1 MKRSLDADELTEQN
15 ALEGANLTSQGED
28 GKNTV
33 EVKSTSYL
41 ATNPTLRAPTKANF
55 QYAEEKSTFRDK
67 KHSVSCAED
76 PMLQRVLK
84 VAQNAI
90 YQSERKKSPVSFS
103 TVANWKSDLEKHLKG
118 SSAIPAVTKQDLNK
132 DIEEL
137 LKTPHSKL
145 TLREALKFEGTKEQR
160 PEDIALLQFDPNFMS
175 EDVICRHPLCKK
187 KNQRAPSLDKGVK
200 RDLYLCPHH
209 RGELKS
215 LICQA
220 IEEKKLPQTFSKDE
234 FNPDSS
240 RFEGYTS
247 LISLLE
253 AAYQEGR
260 EKPNTKSTLMRSQ
273 IVEEAT
279 LNVRNFLIITHT
291 LLNPEDD
298 NLAIALPPVVQLY
311 KLLLN
316 CPENSRKLLKTLI
329 SSLKEV
335 VDIILFSFGILY
347 TWILFENPG
356 TYIGAGVGGIAGAVC
371 FVMGPAAGAAGVAVG
386 GALGGFLGKGIYD
399 WGSMRSEQNRI
410 AKAREKWTTT
420 GEGDIPKEPQPL
432 YNIEGNEWGHLMM
445 YVTCCRAWRK
455 ASN

>member
-15 ALEGANLTSQGED
+15 ALEGANLTSQGGD

-33 EVKSTSYL
+33 EVKSTSSL
-41 ATNPTLRAPTKANF
+41 PTNPTLRAPTKANF

-67 KHSVSCAED
+67 KHSDSCAED

-90 YQSERKKSPVSFS
+90 YQSERKKSPV
-103 TVANWKSDLEKHLKG
+103 VANWKSDLEKHLKG
-118 SSAIPAVTKQDLNK
+118 SSAIPAVTKQDLNE
-132 DIEEL
+132 DIQEL

-160 PEDIALLQFDPNFMS
+160 PDDIALLQFDPNFMS
-175 EDVICRHPLCKK
+175 EDVICRHPLCKR
-187 KNQRAPSLDKGVK
+187 KNKRAPSLDKGVK

-220 IEEKKLPQTFSKDE
+220 IKEKKLPQKLFI
-234 FNPDSS
+234 PDSS
-240 RFEGYTS
+240 CFEGYTS
-247 LISLLE
+247 MISLLE
-253 AAYQEGR
+253 TAYQEGR
-260 EKPNTKSTLMRSQ
+260 KKPSTKSTLMRSQ

-386 GALGGFLGKGIYD
+386 GTLGGFLGKGIYD
-399 WGSMRSEQNRI
+399 WGSARSEQKRI
-410 AKAREKWTTT
+410 DKAREKWMTIII
-420 GEGDIPKEPQPL
+420 EGGDKPEEPEEPQLKPL
-432 YNIEGNEWGHLMM
+432 FSIAGNNQGQLLMS
-445 YVTCCRAWRK
+445 VLQGGENWRQ
-455 ASN
+455 

>member
-15 ALEGANLTSQGED
+15 VLEGANLTSQGGD

-33 EVKSTSYL
+33 EVKSTSSL
-41 ATNPTLRAPTKANF
+41 PTNPTLRAPTKVNF

-76 PMLQRVLK
+76 PMLERVLK
-84 VAQNAI
+84 VAQNAV

-132 DIEEL
+132 DIQKL

-145 TLREALKFEGTKEQR
+145 TLREAMKFEGTKEQR

-187 KNQRAPSLDKGVK
+187 KNKRAPSLDKGAK

-260 EKPNTKSTLMRSQ
+260 KKPNTKSTHMRSQ

-316 CPENSRKLLKTLI
+316 CPENSRELLKTLI
-329 SSLKEV
+329 SLLKEV
-335 VDIILFSFGILY
+335 VDIILFSFGTLY
-347 TWILFENPG
+347 TWISMANPG
-356 TYIGAGVGGIAGAVC
+356 THIGVGVGGIAGAVC

-399 WGSMRSEQNRI
+399 WGTTRSEQKRI
-410 AKAREKWTTT
+410 AKARENWMTT

-445 YVTCCRAWRK
+445 YVNCCGAWRK
-455 ASN
+455 TSN

>member
-15 ALEGANLTSQGED
+15 ALEGANLTSQGGY

-33 EVKSTSYL
+33 EVKSTSSL
-41 ATNPTLRAPTKANF
+41 ATNPTLRAPTKANFF

-67 KHSVSCAED
+67 KHSDSCAED

-90 YQSERKKSPVSFS
+90 YQSERKKSPV
-103 TVANWKSDLEKHLKG
+103 VANWKSDLEKHLKG
-118 SSAIPAVTKQDLNK
+118 SSAIPAITKQDLNE
-132 DIEEL
+132 DIQEL

-160 PEDIALLQFDPNFMS
+160 PKDIALLQFDPNFMS
-175 EDVICRHPLCKK
+175 EDVICRHPLCKR
-187 KNQRAPSLDKGVK
+187 KNKRAPSLDKGVK

-220 IEEKKLPQTFSKDE
+220 IEEKKLSQTFSKDE

-298 NLAIALPPVVQLY
+298 NLAIALSPVVHLY

-329 SSLKEV
+329 SLLKEV
-335 VDIILFSFGILY
+335 VDIILFSFGTLY
-347 TWILFENPG
+347 TWISMANPG
-356 TYIGAGVGGIAGAVC
+356 THIGVGVGGIAGAVC

-420 GEGDIPKEPQPL
+420 GEGDIQKEPQPL

-445 YVTCCRAWRK
+445 YVTCCGAWRK